1 MRDTAKRSRYSTY
14 LYYKESNLTQR
25 MRRCWLRFS
34 FYALTNRLQTSTL
47 GSWVHN
53 LTIMRTLI
61 QQWLMFGAKNAQD
74 DLKLYE
80 IVVKSFNEKLDVQDF
95 KDASETVNGNYDVDK
110 LYNRYE
116 DLWFFLS
123 YLKRNDI
130 TF

>member
-1 MRDTAKRSRYSTY
+1 
-14 LYYKESNLTQR
+14 
-25 MRRCWLRFS
+25 
-34 FYALTNRLQTSTL
+34 
-47 GSWVHN
+47 
-53 LTIMRTLI
+53 
-61 QQWLMFGAKNAQD
+61 MFGAKNAQD

-95 KDASETVNGNYDVDK
+95 KDASETVNGNYDIDK